1 MEKLLIWFYAFKKQ
15 TYIPNRYDIYI
26 RENFTPLK
34 EVEDMDYPWV
44 LYNPEIN
51 GYPPSKRWA
60 LPKELYL
67 IIQRNTKIMFDFL
80 PYQYAIYIVS
90 DLFLNKVLLPN
101 RVSFEMAK
109 LNIVSKNAKKLDVN
123 KNYYA
128 VRINQFDDD
137 LFNFPIE
144 GRKRAAG
151 LEDEFIYP
159 NMQLKEY
166 TTKNVFFIDRL
177 PYSESFIFKSS
188 YSSVIKECYKPIVYA
203 IEDFYLAY
211 NNKTSDKI
219 DNIVKPLW

>member
-1 MEKLLIWFYAFKKQ
+1 MEKLLIWFYPFKKQ

-80 PYQYAIYIVS
+80 PYQ
-90 DLFLNKVLLPN
+90 
-101 RVSFEMAK
+101 
-109 LNIVSKNAKKLDVN
+109 
-123 KNYYA
+123 NYYA

-211 NNKTSDKI
+211 NNKTSNKV